1 MAYLPS
7 YCGRCDRIS
16 LFPHESLERHEVC
29 SACGQPARILHGA
42 RYAAADVPLFFR
54 IEAAIEASDLSD
66 VQSYEMLIDVDG
78 VPANDIDSEAAF
90 DKAARQCV
98 ELAEI
103 RSLLHID
110 PSRAVRAL
118 GMLATILRA
127 RVGLRRRA
135 ETRESGI
142 RYSPL
147 AKALASTLPPLAKLK

>member
-1 MAYLPS
+1 VAYLPS

-29 SACGQPARILHGA
+29 SACGQPARVLHGA

-66 VQSYEMLIDVDG
+66 DASYEMLIDIDG
-78 VPANDIDSEAAF
+78 ASADAVDSEAAF
-90 DKAARQCV
+90 DRAARQCI
-98 ELAEI
+98 ELSEI
-103 RSLLHID
+103 RNLLHID
-110 PSRAVRAL
+110 PSRAVRAI
-118 GMLATILRA
+118 GMLVTILRA
-127 RVGLRRRA
+127 RVSPRRRA

-147 AKALASTLPPLAKLK
+147 AKALGSTLPRVARLK